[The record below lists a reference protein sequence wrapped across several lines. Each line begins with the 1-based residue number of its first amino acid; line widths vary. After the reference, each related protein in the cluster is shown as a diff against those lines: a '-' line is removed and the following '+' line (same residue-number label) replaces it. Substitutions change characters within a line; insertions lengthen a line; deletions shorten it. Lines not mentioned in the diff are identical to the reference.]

1 MAVILDTGVIYALA
15 DTDDRWHRRCRDW
28 LRVNREPLLAPTT
41 VIPEAAYLVRA
52 RLGPGAELKLARAL
66 ARGEIALEHPTR
78 ADLDR
83 TAAIIQAHP
92 EVGLVDASVMAI
104 AERLKVAA
112 IATTDRR
119 HFELL
124 RAARRAACDFVP

>member
-1 MAVILDTGVIYALA
+1 MAVLLDTGVIYALA

-28 LRVNREPLLAPTT
+28 LRTNREPLLAPTT
-41 VIPEAAYLVRA
+41 VVPEAAYLIHQ
-52 RLGPGAELKLARAL
+52 RLGPVAELKLARAL
-66 ARGEIALEHPTR
+66 ARGEVQLEHPTR

-83 TAAIIQAHP
+83 TATIMEAHP

-104 AERLKVAA
+104 AERLKVVAV
-112 IATTDRR
+112 ATTDRR

-124 RAARRAACDFVP
+124 RSALRARCDLVP

>member
-1 MAVILDTGVIYALA
+1 MAVLLDTGVIYALA

-28 LRVNREPLLAPTT
+28 LRGNREPLLAPTT
-41 VIPEAAYLVRA
+41 VVPEAAYLVRA
-52 RLGPGAELKLARAL
+52 RLGPAAELKLARAL
-66 ARGEIALEHPTR
+66 ARGEVQLEHPTR

-83 TAAIIQAHP
+83 TATIMEAQP

-104 AERLKVAA
+104 AERLKVVA

-119 HFELL
+119 HFEPL
-124 RAARRAACDFVP
+124 RAARRVKCDLVP